1 MVNLVICNWIHFGDK
16 DFKVFCVFLQIYKS
30 VSPFYGECLTL
41 VLQNVGMVSCGCL
54 IMCLQV
60 CLCLV
65 SVGSANPARSVR
77 SGVPRIQAVTPE
89 PATIL
94 NYVNQRN
101 EDGSYTYGFQ
111 VSWCIIVM
119 LVMRDEHAIF

>member
-1 MVNLVICNWIHFGDK
+1 
-16 DFKVFCVFLQIYKS
+16 
-30 VSPFYGECLTL
+30 
-41 VLQNVGMVSCGCL
+41 
-54 IMCLQV
+54 MCLQV
-60 CLCLV
+60 CLYLV